1 MNGDHPKSHSSPG
14 NGPVPRTR
22 GRNGDSIAAQSIP
35 DPRSVEEAEAI
46 LQQMARAI
54 SLKGSCFVPDVPAPE
69 QMRPA
74 DADGRFLRS
83 KKRPISVR
91 QHENERIFRSLVD
104 LAPDALVMIDRD
116 GTIVLI
122 NSQTERLFGYR
133 REELLGE
140 NIEVLVPQRY
150 RDQHV
155 ADRDRFFAS
164 PAARPMG
171 IGLTLFGRRKDG
183 QEFPV
188 EISLSPLEGD
198 SGPLAAAAV
207 RDITDRKRMEARYR
221 TLVEGIPAVTFMAA
235 LDEGDNE
242 FYVSPQIEVMLG
254 FTQEEWLGDPFLW
267 HRQLHPDDRQRWG
280 VEFARTCASGV
291 NFRSEYRFISRDGR
305 EVWVHG
311 EARVVRDEQGRPL
324 FLQGIAFDISESKRA
339 EQALLQ
345 SAEEL
350 ERKVRERTAEL
361 EEATLR
367 AELASRARASFLAN
381 MSHEIRTPL
390 NAVIGFADLLRRGAD
405 SDQAERMEW
414 LDTIHSSGK
423 HLLALINDILDL
435 SKVDAGKLTVETV
448 ACSPGEIINEV
459 CSILRSKA
467 EEKGL
472 RLEAAFDGPMPRT
485 MQSDPTRFRQVLMNV
500 AGNAIKFTPSGQVRI
515 MARLSRP
522 AAEPPKLVVEISDTG
537 IGIPADKL
545 ESIFDPFTQAD
556 SSITRQ
562 YGGTG
567 LGLAISRRLAEQ
579 LGGSITVESEV
590 GRGTTFTCEF
600 AVGSLDDVPLVERPD
615 RAAKPV
621 PTTVSKAAPSLRNY
635 RVLVV
640 DDGDTNRKLVRLLLG
655 RGGAHVEQAE
665 NGQQAVERA
674 LSESFDLILMDM
686 QMPVMDGY
694 AATRKLRSRG
704 LTIPIIAMT
713 ANAMKGDDAKCL
725 EAGCSGYLAKPIDQD
740 LLLATVARAIV
751 GETHPAPVAAARP
764 LAAASVDTAPQGMVV
779 STLPTDDPEFLE
791 IVEQFVE
798 RLREQLAAMSTALA
812 GKNFRELAA
821 LAHWLKG
828 TSGTVGFPAFIGPA
842 QQLERL
848 AREGRTEGLQ
858 EVIAELEQM
867 ADRIVVERG

>member
-1 MNGDHPKSHSSPG
+1 MSGHHPPVVSGSG
-14 NGPVPRTR
+14 RNPVPRSA
-22 GRNGDSIAAQSIP
+22 GRNGNTIVAPHIP
-35 DPRSVEEAEAI
+35 EPSSVEEAEAI
-46 LQQMARAI
+46 LKQMARAV
-54 SLKGSCFVPDVPAPE
+54 SLKQTGFADAAPARERTKTPE
-69 QMRPA
+69 AEKRPA
-74 DADGRFLRS
+74 GA
-83 KKRPISVR
+83 KKRGPAFQPSDRV
-91 QHENERIFRSLVD
+91 FRSLVE
-104 LAPDALVMIDRD
+104 LAPKALMMIDRE
-116 GTIVLI
+116 GTILLI
-122 NSQTERLFGYR
+122 NSQTEKLFGYGR
-133 REELLGE
+133 DELLGE
-140 NIEVLVPQRY
+140 KIEILVPERF
-150 RDQHV
+150 REGHV
-155 ADRDRFFAS
+155 AERERYFQYPDV
-164 PAARPMG
+164 RPMG
-171 IGLTLFGRRKDG
+171 VGLTFSGRRKDG

-188 EISLSPLEGD
+188 EISLTPLDGD
-198 SGPLAAAAV
+198 DGPLAAAWV
-207 RDITDRKRMEARYR
+207 RDVTDRKRMEVRYR

-267 HRQLHPDDRQRWG
+267 YRQLHPDDRQRWG
-280 VEFARTCASGV
+280 TEFARTCGSGV

-324 FLQGIAFDISESKRA
+324 FLQGIAFDITDSKRA
-339 EQALLQ
+339 EQALMQ

-350 ERKVRERTAEL
+350 ERKVRERTSEL
-361 EEATLR
+361 QDATLR

-405 SDQAERMEW
+405 SDKAERMEW

-459 CSILRSKA
+459 CSILRAKA

-485 MQSDPTRFRQVLMNV
+485 IQSDPTRFRQVLMNV
-500 AGNAIKFTPSGQVRI
+500 AGNAIKFTPTGYVRVR
-515 MARLSRP
+515 ARLSRP

-537 IGIPADKL
+537 IGIPTDKL
-545 ESIFDPFTQAD
+545 ETIFDPFTQAD

-579 LGGSITVESEV
+579 LGGGITVESEV
-590 GRGTTFTCEF
+590 GRGTTFICQF
-600 AVGSLDDVPLVERPD
+600 GVGSLDDVPFVDRPEREVKAVPAA
-615 RAAKPV
+615 AAK
-621 PTTVSKAAPSLRNY
+621 TAPSLRNY

-655 RGGAHVEQAE
+655 RAGAQVEQAE

-674 LSESFDLILMDM
+674 LAESFDLILMDM
-686 QMPVMDGY
+686 QMPIMDGY
-694 AATRKLRSRG
+694 TATQKLRSRG

-713 ANAMKGDDAKCL
+713 ANAMKGDDTKCR
-725 EAGCSGYLAKPIDQD
+725 EAGCSGYIPKPIDQD
-740 LLLATVARAIV
+740 LLLSTVARSLV
-751 GETHPAPVAAARP
+751 GDASPAPARAVAVAAH
-764 LAAASVDTAPQGMVV
+764 AAGSQQPGTVT

-791 IVEQFVE
+791 IVQQFVV
-798 RLREQLAAMSTALA
+798 RLNEKIGAMQAALA
-812 GKNFRELAA
+812 NGNLKELAQ

-828 TSGTVGFPAFIGPA
+828 TSGTVGFLPFIEPA
-842 QQLERL
+842 QRLERL
-848 AREGRTEGLQ
+848 AREGHSQGLRETITELQ
-858 EVIAELEQM
+858 DM
-867 ADRIVVERG
+867 AGRIVVET

>member
-1 MNGDHPKSHSSPG
+1 
-14 NGPVPRTR
+14 
-22 GRNGDSIAAQSIP
+22 
-35 DPRSVEEAEAI
+35 
-46 LQQMARAI
+46 
-54 SLKGSCFVPDVPAPE
+54 
-69 QMRPA
+69 
-74 DADGRFLRS
+74 
-83 KKRPISVR
+83 
-91 QHENERIFRSLVD
+91 
-104 LAPDALVMIDRD
+104 
-116 GTIVLI
+116 
-122 NSQTERLFGYR
+122 
-133 REELLGE
+133 
-140 NIEVLVPQRY
+140 
-150 RDQHV
+150 
-155 ADRDRFFAS
+155 
-164 PAARPMG
+164 
-171 IGLTLFGRRKDG
+171 
-183 QEFPV
+183 
-188 EISLSPLEGD
+188 
-198 SGPLAAAAV
+198 
-207 RDITDRKRMEARYR
+207 
-221 TLVEGIPAVTFMAA
+221 
-235 LDEGDNE
+235 DNE

-267 HRQLHPDDRQRWG
+267 YRQLHPDDRQRWG

-291 NFRSEYRFISRDGR
+291 SFRSEYRFISRDGR

-324 FLQGIAFDISESKRA
+324 FLQGIAFDITESKRA

-405 SDQAERMEW
+405 SDQAERIEW

-485 MQSDPTRFRQVLMNV
+485 IQSDPTRFRQVLMNV
-500 AGNAIKFTPSGQVRI
+500 AGNAIKFTPTGHVRLR
-515 MARLSRP
+515 AWLSRP
-522 AAEPPKLVVEISDTG
+522 VAQPPKLVVEISDTG

-579 LGGSITVESEV
+579 LGGDITVESEL
-590 GRGTTFTCEF
+590 GRGTVFTCQF
-600 AVGSLDDVPLVERPD
+600 AVGSLDDVPFVERPD
-615 RAAKPV
+615 RAVKPD
-621 PTTVSKAAPSLRNY
+621 PPPISKAAPSLRNY

-655 RGGAHVEQAE
+655 RAGAQVEQAE

-674 LSESFDLILMDM
+674 LAESFDLVLMDM

-704 LTIPIIAMT
+704 LTVPIIAMT

-725 EAGCSGYLAKPIDQD
+725 EAGCSGYLPKPIDQD
-740 LLLATVARAIV
+740 LLVATVARAIV
-751 GETHPAPVAAARP
+751 GDTQPARVAASSP
-764 LAAASVDTAPQGMVV
+764 AAAVSVVSTPKNTVV

-791 IVEQFVE
+791 IIQQFVE
-798 RLREQLAAMSTALA
+798 RLREQLGAMRNAVTA
-812 GKNFRELAA
+812 GNFRELAG

-828 TSGTVGFPAFIGPA
+828 TSGTVGFPAFVEPA
-842 QQLERL
+842 QRLERL
-848 AREGRTEGLQ
+848 AREARTEGLL
-858 EVIAELEQM
+858 ETIVELEKM
-867 ADRIVVERG
+867 ADQIVVEKG